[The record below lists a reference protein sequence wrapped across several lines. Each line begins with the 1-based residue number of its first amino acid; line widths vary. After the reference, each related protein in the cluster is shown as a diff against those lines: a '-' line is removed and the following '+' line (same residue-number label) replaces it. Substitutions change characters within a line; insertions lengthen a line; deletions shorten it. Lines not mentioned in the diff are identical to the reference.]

1 MKYIP
6 KIKQAKA
13 PKGTY
18 VDPDTGKTYTGSAVQ
33 DYKGN
38 IFKGTKITPNS
49 KGLLSIPPVAE
60 VENPGKRVVQ
70 SYRKPVEE
78 DYKRGQYTRYFVQ
91 EIAST
96 KVFEVTKGTY
106 QSVIQDRGDRYKGST
121 IEWLLVGQQED
132 RVVTGNFIEK
142 GIISKNQETINQ
154 VENILPGISQFLLK
168 NPKEFLR

>member
-18 VDPDTGKTYTGSAVQ
+18 VDPNTGKTYTGSAVQ

-38 IFKGTKITPNS
+38 IYKGSKITPNS
-49 KGLLSIPPVAE
+49 KVLESIPA
-60 VENPGKRVVQ
+60 VEDVESPGKRVVQ

-96 KVFEVTKGTY
+96 KVYEVTKDTY
-106 QSVIQDRGDRYKGST
+106 KWVIQERGDRYKGQT

-132 RVVTGNFIEK
+132 RVITGNFIER
-142 GIISKNQETINQ
+142 GIVFKNQETINQ
-154 VENILPGISQFLLK
+154 VESVLPGISQFLLK